1 MDNAVFEDEVKPLV
15 NLAKRRVTT
24 RPKSRLPENRRNVQF
39 NESQKLDAI
48 SQEHLDVDFFFNDVK
63 YVDSNKQAGKLSSTV
78 DRLKCQFSI
87 LALTANPLLSQPDL
101 PEAHLS
107 K

>member
-24 RPKSRLPENRRNVQF
+24 RPKNRLPENRRNVQF

-48 SQEHLDVDFFFNDVK
+48 SQEHLDQAFFRRFFGNT
-63 YVDSNKQAGKLSSTV
+63 NKWICRILEFRKKILSLGRKSLSLEGK
-78 DRLKCQFSI
+78 F
-87 LALTANPLLSQPDL
+87 
-101 PEAHLS
+101 
-107 K
+107 